1 MKIEKI
7 EQLLKKYFEGE
18 TSLEEEEQLRIFFRR
33 EKIPGHLQSYTDQ
46 FRYLEIV
53 GEEQTEADPF
63 AKISPFEVYTQK
75 FQRRSG
81 ALMGMSNSIRW
92 TLRIAAGT
100 ILALI
105 GFSAGLLM
113 NQQNGTSNRE
123 LSALK
128 QEIQQMKT
136 ALMYGPY
143 QQASASERISVVNMS
158 TRLPASK
165 QLDEEITE
173 ILTYTMN
180 SDKNVNVRLAAAEA
194 LFRFRDET
202 GVRKALTHSLTR
214 QTDPLMQI
222 TLINM
227 LVRIKEKGAINEMQK
242 MLMNSETPEIVRQRL
257 QEGIAELKT

>member
-7 EQLLKKYFEGE
+7 EQLLEKYFEGE

-63 AKISPFEVYTQK
+63 AKISPFK
-75 FQRRSG
+75 G

-100 ILALI
+100 ILVLI
-105 GFSAGLLM
+105 GFSAGLIMNM
-113 NQQNGTSNRE
+113 NQQNGASTQE

-136 ALMYGPY
+136 ALMHGPY

-214 QTDPLMQI
+214 QSDPLMQI